1 MEKLSRKNRV
11 LMGIT
16 LFSMFFGAAN
26 LIFPPFLGAQAGKD
40 TLLAMI
46 GFGLSAIGLPI
57 LGIIA
62 VTKSGG
68 LYALTSR
75 VHRNF
80 SMIYILILY
89 LTVGPFLAIP
99 RTASTS
105 FSMAVVPFVSEVKG
119 SYQLVYSI
127 LFFGI
132 AMCVALKP
140 EKLTEY
146 LGKKLTPCL
155 LILIFVI
162 FLGCVLH
169 PTKGMGEAVGVYEG
183 KAALQGFFDGYQTLD
198 TLAALNF
205 GMIIAMNIRA
215 KGIKTEKAVVKETI
229 YAGWVAGVVLVF
241 VYGMLA
247 YIGALSS
254 QQFAGAADGTQ
265 TLIVMTQYLFG
276 KVGIILLAFIF
287 IIACFNTCV
296 GLLSCCGK
304 YFNEIMPK
312 ISYRNWV
319 FLFAFVSML
328 ISNVGLQNILKFSAP
343 ILNSLYP
350 MAIVLIILAYAHP
363 FIKKY
368 KAIYPWMV
376 GFSTVSSLIELLAHY
391 EIKIPVLTTIVEKIP
406 GYELGFGWILPA
418 LLGFVIGICVSFT
431 HIDNNEYQ
439 EKSIES

>member
-1 MEKLSRKNRV
+1 MEKLNRKNRV

-40 TLLAMI
+40 TLFAMI
-46 GFGLSAIGLPI
+46 GFAISAIGLPI
-57 LGIIA
+57 LGIVA

-68 LYALTSR
+68 LEVLTSR
-75 VHRNF
+75 VHSKF
-80 SMIYILILY
+80 SVIYILILY
-89 LTVGPFLAIP
+89 LAVGPFLAIP

-105 FSMAVVPFVSEVKG
+105 FSMAVVPFVSETKG
-119 SYQLVYSI
+119 SYQLLYSI
-127 LFFGI
+127 VFFGV

-155 LILIFVI
+155 LVLIFII
-162 FLGCVLH
+162 FIGCVIH
-169 PTKGMGEAVGVYEG
+169 PTQGIGEAVGAYEG
-183 KAALQGFFDGYQTLD
+183 KAAIQGFFDGYQTLD

-215 KGIKTEKAVVKETI
+215 KGVKSEKSVVKETI
-229 YAGWVAGVVLVF
+229 YAGWIAGAVLVF

-247 YIGALSS
+247 YIGAVSS
-254 QQFAGAADGTQ
+254 EQFSGAADGTE
-265 TLIVMTQYLFG
+265 TLISMTRYLFG
-276 KVGIILLAFIF
+276 RAGIILLAVIF

-304 YFNEIMPK
+304 YFNQIMPK

-363 FIKKY
+363 FIAKY
-368 KAIYPWMV
+368 KEIYPWMV
-376 GFSTVSSLIELLAHY
+376 GFSTVSSMVELLNHY
-391 EIKIPVLTTIVEKIP
+391 QIKIPVLTIIIEKIP
-406 GYELGFGWILPA
+406 GYDLGFGWIIPSFVGL
-418 LLGFVIGICVSFT
+418 LLGVCASLIRMNYMASTKEKFT
-431 HIDNNEYQ
+431 E
-439 EKSIES
+439 